1 MAATNL
7 SQARFEALC
16 YSRTPYVEMISDEHE
31 WWANAEEKNLGVV
44 LFEQPDQQWFWII
57 LGRDERGVFRC
68 VDMNHSIDTQ
78 DEASSELQQKLTDWE
93 SRPEEDSF
101 QGDLTSKKNEIF
113 NPEVEENKLN
123 PVFKILTADE
133 SYSSAR
139 GLIKELAFAFT
150 DLDGNYIK
158 DFQTAG
164 FNGRLWELYLFA
176 FLYEQRFTITD
187 EFDRPD
193 FGAVKGGFPIAIE
206 ATTVNPTEGVEAP
219 TPKTLEDRRELLDD
233 YMPIKFGS
241 ALFSKLKKRYWELPH
256 MQGAPLIIAI
266 HDFHA
271 DDSMTWTSTALHEY
285 LYALRVR
292 PDTDQDGNSI
302 TKTVPIN
309 EHVWGAKKIPSG
321 FFNQPDAEH
330 ISAVLFSNAATL
342 SKFNRIG
349 KIAGFGSADVHMW
362 RYGDLWN
369 PDPKA
374 TTPTPFGVEV
384 VPGKY
389 FETWSEGIR
398 IFHNPNALIPIPPE
412 LFPHCSHHW
421 SENGKLIDYLPDH
434 FVFNSK
440 TFIAKPDRS
449 QA

>member
-1 MAATNL
+1 MPATKL
-7 SQARFEALC
+7 SKTRFEALC

-31 WWANAEEKNLGVV
+31 WWANSEEKNLGIV
-44 LFEQPDQQWFWII
+44 LFEQPDQQWIWII

-78 DEASSELQQKLTDWE
+78 DEASSELQRKLTDWE

-101 QGDLTSKKNEIF
+101 QGDATSKKNEIF
-113 NPEVEENKLN
+113 NPEVKENKLN
-123 PVFKILTADE
+123 PVFKAITADE
-133 SYSSAR
+133 TYSSAR
-139 GLIKELAFAFT
+139 GIIKELAFAFT

-193 FGAVKGGFPIAIE
+193 FWAVKGGFSIAIE
-206 ATTVNPTEGVEAP
+206 ATTVNPTNGLEAP
-219 TPKTLEDRRELLDD
+219 APKTIEDRIKFLND

-266 HDFHA
+266 HDFHL
-271 DDSMTWTSTALHEY
+271 DGSMTWTPTALREY
-285 LYALRVR
+285 LYALRER
-292 PDTDQDGNSI
+292 PETDQDGNTI
-302 TKTVPIN
+302 AKTVPIT
-309 EHVWGAKKIPSG
+309 EHVWGEKRIPSG
-321 FFNQPDAEH
+321 FFNQPNAEH

-349 KIAGFGSADVHMW
+349 KIAGFGSADVRMW
-362 RYGDLWN
+362 RFGDLWN

-374 TTPTPFGVEV
+374 TLPIPFNVEV
-384 VPGKY
+384 ELGKY
-389 FETWSEGIR
+389 SETWSEGIR
-398 IFHNPNALIPIPPE
+398 VFHNPNASNPIPPE
-412 LFPHCSHHW
+412 LFPLCSHH
-421 SENGKLIDYLPDH
+421 SVVDGRLLDFLPDH

-440 TFIAKPDRS
+440 TLIMTPERS
-449 QA
+449 E